1 MNLYILLLLAAPGLP
16 QVTFKG
22 FRFKDNKSKYRWAT
36 DNGIAMLNF
45 DDFLPPSMTIC
56 LRGRILYNRH
66 GDQNFWFT
74 VNMRKKKA
82 LVGTYPSD
90 FSFYQRSKGEWRVFS
105 CSVPSINHL
114 MNKEEQDKAKESK
127 SWPSKNSIRKWA
139 HVCVVGDFTNE
150 KTAFFLNGKKINET
164 EFKFSESFPA
174 DYYSDE
180 LRSSGDIL
188 SGFSVEFGRY
198 IYDSNPIIG
207 DLIDINAWDR
217 VLSEKEME
225 AITDCKRFE
234 PRVGNMINMSS
245 AFNITGPLVELI
257 ELDSGELSCADTNK
271 DILLPVRANT
281 VEAAAKQCN
290 RLLQNSFGPFFR
302 TAEKYAALYN
312 RVNSFPKTEGFR
324 DLCWFGGRVLIWL
337 PYKKAAGTT
346 TWNHLIDGSELVVD
360 RSIYV
365 GIQPSDE
372 EEEADK
378 CTRWYS
384 GPLAT
389 KLTQVYGT
397 DCDAE
402 DVFEWSP
409 CVSCAVPHT
418 FGRSLT
424 VTMSGMCDKTA
435 FDTFYHMHTF

>member
-1 MNLYILLLLAAPGLP
+1 MSVSSEISPTRR
-16 QVTFKG
+16 Q
-22 FRFKDNKSKYRWAT
+22 
-36 DNGIAMLNF
+36 
-45 DDFLPPSMTIC
+45 PSSST
-56 LRGRILYNRH
+56 
-66 GDQNFWFT
+66 
-74 VNMRKKKA
+74 
-82 LVGTYPSD
+82 
-90 FSFYQRSKGEWRVFS
+90 
-105 CSVPSINHL
+105 
-114 MNKEEQDKAKESK
+114 
-127 SWPSKNSIRKWA
+127 
-139 HVCVVGDFTNE
+139 
-150 KTAFFLNGKKINET
+150 GKKINET

-225 AITDCKRFE
+225 AITNCKRFE

-346 TWNHLIDGSELVVD
+346 TWNHLIDGLELVVD